1 MDGFRYTT
9 AGDLRLATSKVDDIR
24 DVEMLR
30 CKDGDHVPH
39 VAARHPNK
47 LDCFN
52 LIVIYKYT

>member
-1 MDGFRYTT
+1 MDGFGYTT
-9 AGDLRLATSKVDDIR
+9 AGDLRLATSVVDDF
-24 DVEMLR
+24 VMLI
-30 CKDGDHVPH
+30 CKDGDHDPH